1 MARSNSPQA
10 TQSLTWST
18 IVKWACI
25 SRESGYLLIQRRKNA
40 TRHTESKRE
49 TASIRQ
55 LRGCLVDT
63 FTKGYQIT
71 IECPII
77 KGTQFHSDSRGIRDD
92 STRES
97 EKRNQSEPGG
107 MCIRNRKIVVTHP
120 HRQICHRNLAHGHH
134 LIFTVIQ
141 LLHGSFFC
149 FEIF

>member
-1 MARSNSPQA
+1 MRIPRLKRTGVLPSPM
-10 TQSLTWST
+10 
-18 IVKWACI
+18 

-77 KGTQFHSDSRGIRDD
+77 KGTRFHSYSLGINDARPRHPENITH
-92 STRES
+92 SYHVY
-97 EKRNQSEPGG
+97 
-107 MCIRNRKIVVTHP
+107 MC
-120 HRQICHRNLAHGHH
+120 
-134 LIFTVIQ
+134 
-141 LLHGSFFC
+141 
-149 FEIF
+149 